1 MPFSRVASTPVT
13 VYEPSRAEGLAA
25 ALDQQRVGDSTNRW
39 IVHVLGVHNDGRYLW
54 VQIAPNAD
62 GTQSFV
68 LRLSMSAT
76 ARHALAALAALSRSS
91 LGCPSVVPVMCTV

>member
-1 MPFSRVASTPVT
+1 MAFSRVASTPVA
-13 VYEPSRAEGLAA
+13 VYEPDRADTLAA
-25 ALDQQRVGDSTNRW
+25 ELDQQHIGDATNRW
-39 IVHVLGVHNDGRYLW
+39 IVHVLGVHNDGRHLW
-54 VQIAPNAD
+54 IQIAPNAD